1 MAQTYFVGNFAIP
14 TTAAP
19 VKVATGTAIKTLL
32 QLATPSTAE
41 IKIINWGISFDGNAA
56 ATPIQVELFGTTVAA
71 TAGTSI
77 TPQTWGNTN
86 GPASLCVG
94 GTGAT
99 CFSPGT
105 EGTVAN
111 YRPLDLQL
119 IMGTNGFDKQF
130 PLGRE
135 PMVAISQFVRIRVT
149 AGASVNCHCWI
160 IWEE

>member
-1 MAQTYFVGNFAIP
+1 MAQTYYVGNFAIP

-19 VKVATGTAIKTLL
+19 VVVATGNAIKTLL

-41 IKIINWGISFDGNAA
+41 VKVIEWGISFDGTTAA
-56 ATPIQVELFGTTVAA
+56 APIKVELFGTTVAA
-71 TAGTSI
+71 TSGTSV
-77 TPQTWGNTN
+77 TPQTWGNVN

-99 CFSPGT
+99 CFSPSV

-111 YRPLDLQL
+111 YRPLDIQL
-119 IMGTNGFDKQF
+119 IAPTSQYVKQF

-135 PMVAISQFVRIRVT
+135 AMIGVSQFIRIRVT
-149 AGASVNCHCWI
+149 AAATVNCYTYI

>member
-32 QLATPSTAE
+32 QISTPATAE
-41 IKIINWGISFDGNAA
+41 IKIIEWGISFDGNAA

-77 TPQTWGNTN
+77 TPQTFANVN
-86 GPASLCVG
+86 GPVSLCVG

-111 YRPLDLQL
+111 YRPLDVQL
-119 IMGTNGFDKQF
+119 IMGTNQYIKQF

-135 PMVAISQFVRIRVT
+135 PMIAISQFVRVRVT
-149 AGASVNCHCWI
+149 AGATVNAYCYI

>member
-19 VKVATGTAIKTLL
+19 VAVATGTSIKTLL
-32 QLATPSTAE
+32 QIATPSTAE
-41 IKIINWGISFDGNAA
+41 VKIIEWGISFDGNAA
-56 ATPIQVELFGTTVAA
+56 ATPGKIELFGTTVAA
-71 TAGTSI
+71 TSGTSI
-77 TPQTWGNTN
+77 TPQTFANVN

-99 CFSPGT
+99 CFSPSV

-111 YRPLDLQL
+111 YRPLDVQF
-119 IMGTNGFDKQF
+119 IMGTNQYVKQF

-135 PMVAISQFVRIRVT
+135 PMIAISQFVRVRVT
-149 AGASVNCHCWI
+149 FGASVNAYTYI